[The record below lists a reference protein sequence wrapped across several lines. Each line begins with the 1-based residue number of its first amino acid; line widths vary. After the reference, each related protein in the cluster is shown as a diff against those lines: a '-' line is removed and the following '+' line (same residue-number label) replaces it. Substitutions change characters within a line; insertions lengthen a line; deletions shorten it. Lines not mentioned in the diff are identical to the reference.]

1 MNKDKHVFKF
11 GNRTAEGNAKMKNLL
26 GGKGANLAEMNLIG
40 VPVPAGFTI
49 TTEVCND
56 YYVKGREAT
65 IEAIKAEV
73 EDGVRFLTGH
83 LAGKVTGPVMRRAGI
98 LPFGTEDAIEVGAQ
112 QRSGFAVVSVQVL

>member
-1 MNKDKHVFKF
+1 MSNQKHVYTF

-56 YYVKGREAT
+56 YYIKGRENT

-73 EDGVRFLTGH
+73 EQGVKFLEEVMGTTFGSDETDGQPRGGAARFG
-83 LAGKVTGPVMRRAGI
+83 GD
-98 LPFGTEDAIEVGAQ
+98 LPL
-112 QRSGFAVVSVQVL
+112 RHSG

>member
-1 MNKDKHVFKF
+1 MSKDKHVYKF

-56 YYVKGREAT
+56 YYVKGSDAT
-65 IEAIKAEV
+65 IEAIKSEV
-73 EDGVRFLTGH
+73 QDGVRYLGQERTFEVTRVIQTA
-83 LAGKVTGPVMRRAGI
+83 AGRMI
-98 LPFGTEDAIEVGAQ
+98 
-112 QRSGFAVVSVQVL
+112 FARPA